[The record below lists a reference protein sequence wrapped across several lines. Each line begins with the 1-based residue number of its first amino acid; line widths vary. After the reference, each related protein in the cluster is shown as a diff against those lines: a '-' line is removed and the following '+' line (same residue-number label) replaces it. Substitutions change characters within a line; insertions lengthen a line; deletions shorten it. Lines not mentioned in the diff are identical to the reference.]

1 MTPDQAVSK
10 WAAVAA
16 ANGWGANLSEDQVD
30 AAREALRVR
39 IAARV
44 LITLLIQKG
53 VFTLAEFGTAQDAA
67 ADYFDGKL
75 SARYPKNTT

>member
-1 MTPDQAVSK
+1 MTPDQVVSK

-16 ANGWGANLSEDQVD
+16 ANGWGANVSEDQLE
-30 AAREALRVR
+30 AARETLRVR
-39 IAARV
+39 IAARA

-67 ADYFDGKL
+67 SDYFDAQL
-75 SARYPKNTT
+75 SARYPVNTT